1 MLISFGSGNELLKII
16 YDSSAAAAAADLVT
30 MTRSVPAADNVCC
43 KAIKLNQKLINYLLT
58 IQLSD

>member
-1 MLISFGSGNELLKII
+1 VLISFGSGNELLKII
-16 YDSSAAAAAADLVT
+16 YDSSAAAADLVT

>member
-1 MLISFGSGNELLKII
+1 VLISFGSGNELLKII
-16 YDSSAAAAAADLVT
+16 YDSSAAAAADLVT